1 MGSYL
6 TTSKY
11 MLHVSTASSVIWDDF
26 ARCMLACPP
35 EGIGD
40 DLGIDEGRKGG
51 SSHDTTSVNGQ
62 WSMVN
67 YSYLPLPGREHIYLA
82 RKRFIT
88 VLEQV
93 ANISHEIIGLNHGK
107 GSLGR
112 RDQIKMCT

>member
-67 YSYLPLPGREHIYLA
+67 GQWPITPTYLSLDGNT
-82 RKRFIT
+82 FI
-88 VLEQV
+88 
-93 ANISHEIIGLNHGK
+93 
-107 GSLGR
+107 
-112 RDQIKMCT
+112 